1 MFDTFFATLTPMLVM
16 FLCILTGFLLN
27 KAKLTPDNTA
37 AVLSK
42 LENYVLVPALIL
54 NTFLR
59 YCTVESI
66 RENLPMILYC
76 LVGVAVTFPLA
87 IWLSKRFTKDTY
99 QQKIY
104 QYAMAIANYGFLGNA
119 IVPQV
124 LGAEA
129 LYTYMLFSLPI
140 NILCNGWGVNAM
152 IPREKYKSVW
162 KSILNPAFIATIIG
176 IVAGLLGA
184 GKWLPEFC
192 MTTFANLGACMGP
205 VAMVLTGFVIGSY
218 NVPELLR
225 NKKVY
230 VATLLRL
237 IVIPALVLALLYAL
251 GAGRD
256 TLILAI
262 FGFGTPLGMNTVIV
276 PAAYGGETKTGAA
289 MTMISHVACILTIP
303 LLYMLLN
310 QLV

>member
-1 MFDTFFATLTPMLVM
+1 
-16 FLCILTGFLLN
+16 
-27 KAKLTPDNTA
+27 
-37 AVLSK
+37 
-42 LENYVLVPALIL
+42 
-54 NTFLR
+54 
-59 YCTVESI
+59 
-66 RENLPMILYC
+66 
-76 LVGVAVTFPLA
+76 
-87 IWLSKRFTKDTY
+87 
-99 QQKIY
+99 
-104 QYAMAIANYGFLGNA
+104 
-119 IVPQV
+119 
-124 LGAEA
+124 
-129 LYTYMLFSLPI
+129 
-140 NILCNGWGVNAM
+140 
-152 IPREKYKSVW
+152 
-162 KSILNPAFIATIIG
+162 
-176 IVAGLLGA
+176 
-184 GKWLPEFC
+184 

-303 LLYMLLN
+303 LLYMLLT

>member
-1 MFDTFFATLTPMLVM
+1 MLETFLATLNPMLVM
-16 FLCILTGFLLN
+16 FLCILTGFALN
-27 KAKLTPDNTA
+27 KAKLSPDNTA

-66 RENLPMILYC
+66 REHSTLIVYC
-76 LVGVAVTFPLA
+76 LVGVAVTSPLA
-87 IWLSKRFTKDTY
+87 VWLSGRFTKDPY
-99 QQKIY
+99 QRKIY
-104 QYAMAIANYGFLGNA
+104 QYAMAVANYGFLGNA

-124 LGAEA
+124 LGEEA

-152 IPREKYKSVW
+152 IPRDKHKSVW
-162 KSILNPAFIATIIG
+162 KSLFNPAFVATILG
-176 IVAGLLGA
+176 IAAGLLGA
-184 GKWLPEFC
+184 GQWLPEFC
-192 MTTFANLGACMGP
+192 MTTFSNLGSCMGP
-205 VAMVLTGFVIGSY
+205 VAMVLTGFVIGGY
-218 NVPELLR
+218 DVAELLR

-230 VATLLRL
+230 VATILRL
-237 IVIPALVLALLYAL
+237 IIIPVFVLALLYLL
-251 GAGRD
+251 GASREA
-256 TLILAI
+256 LVFAI

-276 PAAYGGETKTGAA
+276 PSAYGGETKTGAA
-289 MTMISHVACILTIP
+289 MTMISHVACVVTIP
-303 LLYMLLN
+303 LLYMLLT